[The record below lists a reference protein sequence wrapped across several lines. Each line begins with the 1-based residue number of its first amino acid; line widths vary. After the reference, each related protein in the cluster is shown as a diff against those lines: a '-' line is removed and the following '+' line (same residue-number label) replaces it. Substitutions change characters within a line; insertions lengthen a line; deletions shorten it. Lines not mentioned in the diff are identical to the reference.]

1 MSNSLSV
8 SNSGSLPAQLQ
19 LATTAST
26 APMQDL
32 MAANSSTSEQF
43 LRLHLFP
50 NTTVLL
56 PIQQLSEV
64 LTLPT
69 ERVVPIPHMPPW
81 VMGVYNW
88 RGEILWTVDLGHL
101 CGFTPWYQQATNASA
116 FPAVVLQARNYKSG
130 SLSRNQML
138 GLVVSRVEDIEWCD
152 PETIQPLPPKTVS
165 PQLAPF
171 LRGYWWKA
179 GSDMLAVL
187 DGESIIRAMPRP

>member
-8 SNSGSLPAQLQ
+8 SGSGSLPTSLQFAQ
-19 LATTAST
+19 T
-26 APMQDL
+26 APVQDL
-32 MAANSSTSEQF
+32 AANHSSVTEQF

-50 NTTVLL
+50 SATVLL

-69 ERVVPIPHMPPW
+69 GRVVPIPHMPAW

-101 CGFTPWYQQATNASA
+101 CGFTPWYQQATNVSS
-116 FPAVVLQARNYKSG
+116 FPAVVLQARSSTAG
-130 SLSRNQML
+130 SARNQML

-152 PETIQPLPPKTVS
+152 PEMIQPLPRTTVS

-179 GSDMLAVL
+179 GGDMLAVL
-187 DGESIIRAMPRP
+187 DGEAIVRAMPQP